1 MNGQG
6 RREGYEQSSVGNL
19 LNIIEQIS
27 RIGGNVAQTRKDR
40 GQRITDSLQRRMF
53 SIVGENG
60 KKYKRL
66 IDNQDIEPLK
76 AELKAIAPELKDGNL
91 EAIDTYN
98 FLMRDINQQMQD
110 NANYDIDTDFIFNLE
125 NELADKAGS
134 YFDAQAST
142 SNMNP
147 FLNDLKESL
156 KIYAKKKGRFIN
168 YYPDRTKNDP
178 NLVASMHSVE
188 EMTDW
193 LFKRI
198 DEDGFLSKGEL
209 NAYKESLVN
218 GNAEI
223 AEKWDEQVTIGMI
236 NQSKIIGQEM
246 EMKLE
251 SLRKNQNAYEQMFG
265 LSDNWKKQVQYHNS
279 SDNQS
284 EYKTETFDINRGQAA
299 WEIYKESSIPAVEI
313 ADAKN
318 KLGEL
323 EKRYLEANPA
333 SGGYLGGAIESIL
346 GTNVDVN
353 PSVGL
358 RNAVGARVQ
367 KAIDSD
373 VGLSQIVKNS
383 GTEVDSFQDL
393 YDVVVKSYNLE
404 NSPGKKKAT
413 KELWNKLYNEITTM
427 IDNSGETNMTSNAY
441 FEKYGLDINLIK

>member
-6 RREGYEQSSVGNL
+6 RREGNEQSSVGNL

-209 NAYKESLVN
+209 NTYKEALVN

-284 EYKTETFDINRGQAA
+284 EYKTETFDIDKGQAA
-299 WEIYKESSIPAVEI
+299 WEIYKESSIPAGEI